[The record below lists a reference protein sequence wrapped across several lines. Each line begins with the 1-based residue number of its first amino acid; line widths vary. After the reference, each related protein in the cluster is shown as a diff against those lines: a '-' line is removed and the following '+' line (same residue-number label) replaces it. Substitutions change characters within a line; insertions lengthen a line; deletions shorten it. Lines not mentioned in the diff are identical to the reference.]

1 MRVCA
6 LTPHSVFNYFC
17 GATNA
22 VLKDFFFGSL
32 GYAFCRPVT
41 IYVSVSIKDIEDI
54 VSGDVDLGPGR
65 VITMVIGAL
74 IAIFILVVV
83 ISLTRREIKKL
94 IEEEENR
101 NNSASM
107 AQVVPFAGEEVENQ
121 RINGDTTSPQAAT
134 R

>member
-22 VLKDFFFGSL
+22 VLKDYFFGSL

-65 VITMVIGAL
+65 VITLVIGII
-74 IAIFILVVV
+74 IAVIILATAVM
-83 ISLTRREIKKL
+83 LTRREIKKL
-94 IEEEENR
+94 VNEEEQR
-101 NNSASM
+101 QQHM
-107 AQVVPFAGEEVENQ
+107 RVQVVANEEDDANAHLTGRAQEDP
-121 RINGDTTSPQAAT
+121 I
-134 R
+134 